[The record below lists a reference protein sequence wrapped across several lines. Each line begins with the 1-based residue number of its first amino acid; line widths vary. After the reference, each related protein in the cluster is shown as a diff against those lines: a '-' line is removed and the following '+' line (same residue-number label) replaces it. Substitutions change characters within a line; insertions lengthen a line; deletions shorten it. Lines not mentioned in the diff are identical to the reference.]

1 MQMRMYTHSKLTQTG
16 VSLLEVLIALVVLT
30 IGLLGMA
37 ALQTNALK
45 NNQSSFLRTQA
56 VIMSYSALDA
66 MRVDYDNAVN
76 GNYNLNKTCQS
87 PASGT
92 TMASKFHHDW
102 VQSLQDNL
110 GAGACGAINCASADC
125 VIQVWWA
132 EGRAT
137 GGQAEQELQTGA
149 KL

>member
-1 MQMRMYTHSKLTQTG
+1 MLNVNHLRNTQSG
-16 VSLLEVLIALVVLT
+16 VSLLEVLISLVVLT
-30 IGLLGMA
+30 VGLLGMA
-37 ALQTNALK
+37 ALQTSALQ

-56 VIMSYSALDA
+56 VIMSYYAMDA
-66 MRVDYDNAVN
+66 MRVDYDNAVD
-76 GNYNLNKTCQS
+76 GDYDLNKTCQV
-87 PASGT
+87 PAAST
-92 TMASKFHHDW
+92 SLASKFHHDW
-102 VQSLQDNL
+102 IQSLQDNL

-125 VIQVWWA
+125 VVQVWWA